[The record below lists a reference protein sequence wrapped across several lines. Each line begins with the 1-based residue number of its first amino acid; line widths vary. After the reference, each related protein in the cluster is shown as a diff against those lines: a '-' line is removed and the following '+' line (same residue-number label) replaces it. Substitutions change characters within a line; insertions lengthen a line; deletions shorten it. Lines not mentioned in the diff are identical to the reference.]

1 MNNFWKIVCKSFF
14 ALFYPI
20 KEKGRGMVISGSSK
34 SSLETDLKQKII
46 EHLHCIR
53 CREYN
58 VGAEC
63 MTHYLGNY
71 NFDPLK
77 GLIWRAKFDHCPSSQ
92 TFLGELLADEL
103 IGMWA
108 DRPNTYICMNGVR
121 PRLIHVPSTTLAL
134 KVDKLEKGSVGQKDH
149 MISIGEKLGALISS
163 FVSQGERSDVLR
175 ISPCWIERNGRM
187 ENKKLSREERI
198 HGSSEKFECDEHANE
213 NRSVILIDD
222 ILTTGA
228 TMKDA
233 RRALAE
239 SGAGHI
245 YSIVIA
251 H

>member
-20 KEKGRGMVISGSSK
+20 KENGRGMWISGSSK
-34 SSLETDLKQKII
+34 SSLGSDLKQKII

-53 CREYN
+53 YREHN
-58 VGAEC
+58 VSTKC
-63 MTHYLGNY
+63 MTYYLGNY
-71 NFDPLK
+71 NFEPLK
-77 GLIWRAKFDHCPSSQ
+77 ELIWRAKFDHCPLSR
-92 TFLGELLADEL
+92 TFLAELLADEL
-103 IGMWA
+103 IGMWS

-121 PRLIHVPSTTLAL
+121 PRVVHVPSTTLAL
-134 KVDKLEKGSVGQKDH
+134 KDSKREKGSAGQKDH
-149 MISIGEKLGALISS
+149 MISIGEKLGALIRS
-163 FVSQGERSDVLR
+163 FVSQEDPSDVLR
-175 ISPCWIERNGRM
+175 ISPRWIERNGRM
-187 ENKKLSREERI
+187 ENKKLSREDRI
-198 HGSSEKFECDEHANE
+198 YGSMEKFECDEYVNE

-239 SGAGHI
+239 AGARHI